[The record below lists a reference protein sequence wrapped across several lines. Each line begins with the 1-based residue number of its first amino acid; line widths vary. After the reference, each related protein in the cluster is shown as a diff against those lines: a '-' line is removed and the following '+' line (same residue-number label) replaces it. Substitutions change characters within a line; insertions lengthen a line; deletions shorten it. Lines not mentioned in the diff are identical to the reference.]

1 MQTIKDILTETEI
14 YEVSDFFKIFGDS
27 TRLAILYALDKNPM
41 CVNELC
47 EVVGITKSAAS
58 HQLKILKLNKIVK
71 FAKKGKNVIYELDDD
86 HVSSIIET
94 AIEHLKEN

>member
-1 MQTIKDILTETEI
+1 MQKIKDILTETEI

-47 EVVGITKSAAS
+47 ERNLRT
-58 HQLKILKLNKIVK
+58 
-71 FAKKGKNVIYELDDD
+71 
-86 HVSSIIET
+86 
-94 AIEHLKEN
+94 